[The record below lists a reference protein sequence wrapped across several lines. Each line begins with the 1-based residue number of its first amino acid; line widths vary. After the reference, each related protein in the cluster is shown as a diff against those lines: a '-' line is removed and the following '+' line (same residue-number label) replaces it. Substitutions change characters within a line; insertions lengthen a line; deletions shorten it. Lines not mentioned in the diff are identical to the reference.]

1 MTLSLACQSRC
12 LAGHVSVFA
21 AEHFGSWDDSLVFE
35 EGQQRPQNPIDG
47 GTNRSSTFFTRLGTI
62 QLWTRQ
68 VPWVLELHVWWEH
81 HTATGTG
88 QLQWATWRSP
98 YGRSSI
104 DPGCQRPFGQGIGW
118 NGGFPWDAWISY
130 PTWPLLARDSSLAN
144 APRIADRASCS
155 ACFNTH
161 VTPLKRHQDTGTT
174 FEEDCREFFCRH
186 GGREAYM
193 HTIIYWEPGV
203 FHFWPFL
210 LLCWLHSMHSF
221 NLEHLS
227 FTTVCWPQFPF
238 LSSGRALTPTTSYA
252 WQRTSCAWVLLFQE
266 T

>member
-21 AEHFGSWDDSLVFE
+21 AEHFGSWDDSLDFE

-68 VPWVLELHVWWEH
+68 VPWVLELHVRWEH

-144 APRIADRASCS
+144 APRIDDRASCS
-155 ACFNTH
+155 VCFNTH

-193 HTIIYWEPGV
+193 HTIIV
-203 FHFWPFL
+203 L
-210 LLCWLHSMHSF
+210 IALHALIQPWAF
-221 NLEHLS
+221 E
-227 FTTVCWPQFPF
+227 FYQVCWPQFPF